1 MNNDCRDTIGIEI
14 SAKEPKTFVMKK
26 KVLFVMPLVCAA
38 LFSFAQGTDT
48 TRRPTTDTTTT
59 GTTTTTGGGGG
70 MATAEDSLMMDT
82 RIQAGSLH
90 KKDVKFLV
98 EAASSSRMEIEL
110 GQMAQ
115 QKGASQQVRDFGA
128 MMVRDHTLATQEL
141 KSIVSSK
148 GASLP
153 DTLMP
158 KHRAL
163 MDRLNGLQG
172 AEFDKAYMA
181 VMRDAHEN
189 DIDEF
194 EDETKDARDP
204 DVKAFA
210 TKQLPVLQG
219 HHQHAKDAKAPMKQN
234 MKQDKKNN
242 KSGSGSGGTGSGTG
256 TSGSGTSGGGSHH

>member
-1 MNNDCRDTIGIEI
+1 
-14 SAKEPKTFVMKK
+14 MKK
-26 KVLFVMPLVCAA
+26 KVLFFMPLVCAA
-38 LFSFAQGTDT
+38 IIGSAQGTDT
-48 TRRPTTDTTTT
+48 TRRPTTDTT
-59 GTTTTTGGGGG
+59 GTTTATEGGGGG
-70 MATAEDSLMMDT
+70 MVTAEDSLMMDT
-82 RIQAGSLH
+82 RINPGTLH

-115 QKGASQQVRDFGA
+115 QKGASQEVRDFGA
-128 MMVRDHTLATQEL
+128 MMVRDHTAATEEL
-141 KSIVSSK
+141 KSIVASK
-148 GASLP
+148 GASIP
-153 DTLMP
+153 DTLLP

-163 MDRLNGLQG
+163 MDRLNGLEG
-172 AEFDKAYMA
+172 AEFDKAYMS

-204 DVKAFA
+204 DVRAFA

-234 MKQDKKNN
+234 LKQQKKNN
-242 KSGSGSGGTGSGTG
+242 KSGTGTGTGSGTSG
-256 TSGSGTSGGGSHH
+256 TGGTSGGNNQH